1 MHSEVQLRSPTP
13 LALLPISTSIAT
25 TLFHS
30 SPAHFIP
37 SPPHHHISRRQ
48 QSLVLLRMAWPTRSA
63 RSGGCGKR
71 IAIDVQFVAVT
82 LHNYLY
88 APAHALPS
96 LRPWLVLALSL
107 HAKSTWKTWKGTTCS
122 VKKPTRA
129 SSYTSSSATIWPFGM
144 SSRSFRCPLAPAIPC
159 ACASSDVCSVH
170 LWSCDPSSGGST
182 VCSSQRHKRLPCSQ
196 KTRRS
201 LGTSAAVSR
210 RVVLVAHSHLH
221 QARQRQVGRR

>member
-129 SSYTSSSATIWPFGM
+129 SSYTSSSATIWPFDM
-144 SSRSFRCPLAPAIPC
+144 SSRSFRCPNLRPLFR
-159 ACASSDVCSVH
+159 ACAPH
-170 LWSCDPSSGGST
+170 PM
-182 VCSSQRHKRLPCSQ
+182 
-196 KTRRS
+196 
-201 LGTSAAVSR
+201 SAACICGAAIRAAAVQRCAARSVTNGCPAVKR
-210 RVVLVAHSHLH
+210 REEV
-221 QARQRQVGRR
+221 